1 MCSPCAP
8 NDPLR
13 SKVFLLCLACRNE
26 GSLEQ
31 PLGGNRSCAGL
42 LEVHRNGSWCFDCVC
57 VASSCSS
64 ASENEGVELR
74 LQARWS
80 AHVANVLALSCIV
93 AREPAWLWS
102 AQCCAVVGWLVAWF
116 QAFRGT
122 FEAKCSLGRS
132 CLFLVLRVDL
142 AWQDAVWWCHLSAAG
157 MRAGGCFRSVLVF
170 ASKCIACCVLSVP
183 ARLLQTYGALAR
195 LRKV

>member
-1 MCSPCAP
+1 MHQLSRFAP
-8 NDPLR
+8 KCFSFVWPVVTRARWN
-13 SKVFLLCLACRNE
+13 N
-26 GSLEQ
+26 

-64 ASENEGVELR
+64 ASESEGVELR

-122 FEAKCSLGRS
+122 FEAKCEAHLGEAVCSL
-132 CLFLVLRVDL
+132 CCELILR
-142 AWQDAVWWCHLSAAG
+142 G
-157 MRAGGCFRSVLVF
+157 KTPFGGV
-170 ASKCIACCVLSVP
+170 
-183 ARLLQTYGALAR
+183 T
-195 LRKV
+195 